1 MEVSQ
6 KCCIFASKTTFI
18 IMNKEES
25 LRAHATQNLPCF
37 IHACPLHASC
47 LHWMTGQYYDNPS
60 HIVTSI
66 NPSYPSACTEQC
78 GMYQKDDVVR
88 YAFGTMH
95 LFDAVRYPIARNVKK
110 RLIALF
116 TRKRFYEYRNSTR
129 PIPPHAHEQIARVF
143 HEEGWDGEIRY
154 DDWKEDFLW

>member
-88 YAFGTMH
+88 YAIGTMH
-95 LFDAVRYPIARNVKK
+95 LFDAVPYPIARSVKK

-129 PIPPHAHEQIARVF
+129 PIPPHAQEQIARVF